1 MRVALGLALLL
12 AAGMPLSRGQS
23 SAGALTLGEVQ
34 TLAVAHG
41 ETARETLT
49 LYVRSGFHVN
59 SNKPNDDYLIPLR
72 LTWDKGPVEPETVE
86 YPEPQLEKSGF
97 SDKPLSVYSGTFR
110 LITPFH
116 ASADTAPGP
125 SAITGKLRYQ
135 ACNNRECL
143 QPRTMEIRVP
153 VDIR

>member
-1 MRVALGLALLL
+1 M
-12 AAGMPLSRGQS
+12 
-23 SAGALTLGEVQ
+23 GEVQ
-34 TLAVAHG
+34 PLAVARDQ
-41 ETARETLT
+41 TARETLT
-49 LYVRSGFHVN
+49 LYVRAGFHVN

-72 LTWDKGPVEPETVE
+72 LTWDKGPVEAGAVE
-86 YPEPQLEKSGF
+86 YPQPQLEKSGF

-116 ASADTAPGP
+116 APADGAPGP

-135 ACNNRECL
+135 ACNDRECL
-143 QPRTMEIRVP
+143 QPRTMDIRVP

>member
-1 MRVALGLALLL
+1 
-12 AAGMPLSRGQS
+12 MPLSRGQS

-34 TLAVAHG
+34 TLAVARG
-41 ETARETLT
+41 ETARATLT
-49 LYVRSGFHVN
+49 LYVRTGFHVN

-72 LTWDKGPVEPETVE
+72 LTWDKGPVEAGAVE

-110 LITPFH
+110 VITPFH
-116 ASADTAPGP
+116 ASADAAPGP

-135 ACNNRECL
+135 ACNDRECL
-143 QPRTMEIRVP
+143 QPRTMEVRVP
-153 VDIR
+153 LDIR